1 MIIRHATAADAAG
14 IAAIY
19 NDAVRHTTAV
29 LVDTEVDAQNRA
41 DWMAGRQAQ
50 GYPVLVAV
58 EGAEVMAY
66 ASYGDFR
73 PSEGYRGTVENSIYV
88 SPAARG
94 RGLAPRLLG
103 DLIDHA
109 RTIGKHVM
117 VAVITAENEISIRL
131 HARAGFVGTAILRE
145 VGQKFGRWHDVA
157 FMELRLDDRPSP

>member
-58 EGAEVMAY
+58 DGHGVPLLWGVDPPLGEEHDLMLPAGGEPRQALTELTWIILVDEQDLHRAIVP
-66 ASYGDFR
+66 ASKARFAKPITSAAMSRTRSGSR
-73 PSEGYRGTVENSIYV
+73 IVPSVDTP
-88 SPAARG
+88 PAG
-94 RGLAPRLLG
+94 R
-103 DLIDHA
+103 
-109 RTIGKHVM
+109 
-117 VAVITAENEISIRL
+117 
-131 HARAGFVGTAILRE
+131 
-145 VGQKFGRWHDVA
+145 
-157 FMELRLDDRPSP
+157 